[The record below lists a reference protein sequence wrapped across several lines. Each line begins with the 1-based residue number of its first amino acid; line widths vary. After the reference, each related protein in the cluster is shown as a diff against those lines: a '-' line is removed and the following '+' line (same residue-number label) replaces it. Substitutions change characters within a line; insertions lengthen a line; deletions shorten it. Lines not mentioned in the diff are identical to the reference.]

1 MGFTQPQIRTGYTMA
16 FSLLAPSL
24 RTRLYGLVLF
34 TIVIIL
40 ALVATGIHYYGNI
53 SQANTTKSDFNR
65 LISNLQDARIAEKTY
80 LQFFSGEVKG
90 QFEQLVLDTNKAL
103 DAVAQKSSDQE
114 IAKQLT
120 SAKGLISQYQQ
131 MFAEVVKTHGQQEQ
145 LKKDMMQ
152 PLHRALE
159 ILAIIQAD
167 LESRQAELQ
176 MEGAE
181 LSATE
186 NEMLNITR
194 DCKIGF
200 LQLQSVQFQF
210 LLSGELQVLFPVNG
224 SRVSCEWE
232 DYNI

>member
-1 MGFTQPQIRTGYTMA
+1 MGFTQPLIRTGYTMA

-40 ALVATGIHYYGNI
+40 TLVATGIHYYGNI

-65 LISNLQDARIAEKTY
+65 LISSLQDARVAEKTY

-152 PLHRALE
+152 PPPRPGDSRDHSGGLGKPAGRA
-159 ILAIIQAD
+159 AD
-167 LESRQAELQ
+167 GGCRAQRY
-176 MEGAE
+176 GK
-181 LSATE
+181 
-186 NEMLNITR
+186 R
-194 DCKIGF
+194 DAQYHPR
-200 LQLQSVQFQF
+200 L
-210 LLSGELQVLFPVNG
+210 
-224 SRVSCEWE
+224 
-232 DYNI
+232 